1 MGIFSLSKIGIYSN
15 FYTPYSLRFSSTFD
29 LYTKG
34 HEIPDVEKLKPYYQG
49 LIDKFIPGVV
59 KF

>member
-1 MGIFSLSKIGIYSN
+1 MYPNS
-15 FYTPYSLRFSSTFD
+15 YTPHPLCFSSTFD

-34 HEIPDVEKLKPYYQG
+34 HEIPDVEKIKPYYQG

>member
-1 MGIFSLSKIGIYSN
+1 MSVSFSFLHSKYLNLIHLSSK
-15 FYTPYSLRFSSTFD
+15 FD

-34 HEIPDVEKLKPYYQG
+34 HEIPDVEELKPYYQG
-49 LIDKFIPGVV
+49 LIDKFIPGIV